1 MDLIKLIQDQ
11 INQFN
16 QSSLNSIDIDERL
29 GKRVTKYAPSPPSA
43 PSPNKSN
50 YKKKIVQ
57 YTLDGEFVREFNS
70 IAEANRHFNLSDKY
84 MSKHL
89 RGITKTC
96 VGYYFKFKTE

>member
-29 GKRVTKYAPSPPSA
+29 SKRVTKCLSSPL
-43 PSPNKSN
+43 SPNTSN

-84 MSKHL
+84 ISKHL
-89 RGITKTC
+89 RGKSKSC
-96 VGYYFKFKTE
+96 AGFVFKYKRE

>member
-16 QSSLNSIDIDERL
+16 QSSLNSFDIDERL
-29 GKRVTKYAPSPPSA
+29 GKRVTKYEPSPLTA
-43 PSPNKSN
+43 PPPNTSN

-57 YTLDGEFVREFNS
+57 YTLDGQFVREFNS
-70 IAEANRHFNLSDKY
+70 IAEANRFFNLSDKY
-84 MSKHL
+84 ISKHL

-96 VGYYFKFKTE
+96 AGYYFRYKTE

>member
-29 GKRVTKYAPSPPSA
+29 GKRVTKYAPSP
-43 PSPNKSN
+43 NTSN
-50 YKKKIVQ
+50 YRKKIVQ

-70 IAEANRHFNLSDKY
+70 IAEANRYFNLSDKY

-89 RGITKTC
+89 RGKTKTC
-96 VGYYFKFKTE
+96 VGYYFRFKAE